1 MLLLPLF
8 HWFGAPIGS
17 MTVHE
22 KDKVRSGWQK
32 KTPAVALAP
41 NRLPRTITACKLS
54 LRRGQQRYA
63 SERPLGG
70 TVVCAQVDG
79 RDVVEPRPP
88 GRLVR
93 GARVVDVLV
102 NLAGGGERARDPQHG
117 QRREKHLRY
126 SEGIRVVD
134 LVSVYEEERKNC
146 KNYKFCEKQ
155 CRARKVACKNSAG
168 PRRVR
173 STPWAARTSLAPRR
187 APRRRRDSAYHT
199 SVRRSSDCAGSDR

>member
-1 MLLLPLF
+1 MSY
-8 HWFGAPIGS
+8 A
-17 MTVHE
+17 TY
-22 KDKVRSGWQK
+22 
-32 KTPAVALAP
+32 
-41 NRLPRTITACKLS
+41 NRPQLIIDSRVQ
-54 LRRGQQRYA
+54 QQRA
-63 SERPLGG
+63 NSHS
-70 TVVCAQVDG
+70 VVVSSATPRSIHLEALSFVRRAQVDG

-88 GRLVR
+88 GRLLR
-93 GARVVDVLV
+93 GARVVDVC
-102 NLAGGGERARDPQHG
+102 GGGFVVWGGRIWIKVRPNVLSKFFSPHNTPPPHN
-117 QRREKHLRY
+117 K
-126 SEGIRVVD
+126 GIRVVG
-134 LVSVYEEERKNC
+134 LVSVSEEERKNC

>member
-88 GRLVR
+88 GRLLR
-93 GARVVDVLV
+93 GARVVDVCV
-102 NLAGGGERARDPQHG
+102 GGF
-117 QRREKHLRY
+117 
-126 SEGIRVVD
+126 VVWGGRIWIKVRPNV
-134 LVSVYEEERKNC
+134 LSKFFSPHNNPPPTIKVY
-146 KNYKFCEKQ
+146 
-155 CRARKVACKNSAG
+155 V
-168 PRRVR
+168 
-173 STPWAARTSLAPRR
+173 W
-187 APRRRRDSAYHT
+187 
-199 SVRRSSDCAGSDR
+199 